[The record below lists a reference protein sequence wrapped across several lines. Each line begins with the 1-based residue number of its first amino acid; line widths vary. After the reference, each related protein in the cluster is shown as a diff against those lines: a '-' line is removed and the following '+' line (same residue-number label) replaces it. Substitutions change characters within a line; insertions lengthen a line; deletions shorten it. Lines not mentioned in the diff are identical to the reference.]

1 MDSFPS
7 GQNFWRQ
14 SKLFSS
20 KKSTRK
26 STTLRVVILT
36 EVEETL
42 MEMDNRYFVN
52 SESRRVHWG
61 NILRT
66 LPFALLITDILGLII
81 CFGVYLSLSLN
92 QPLRVLD
99 PLLATFFVLILG
111 GLYLGNTYRPD
122 SQIVGLRATYRIIVS
137 NAVVAILFSAAI
149 YLLGLW
155 QQNQLMWRSTLYPC
169 LGIFTLW
176 AVTSRL
182 WAATWVRTQ
191 SEQSRWL
198 ILGANPKA
206 MEFCRRFLDKHSF
219 AKFVVLAESLPDKVK
234 PYELSATNGSNSS
247 LDEALMFYV
256 NRNSSGTQKGGAT
269 LAEKTLET
277 EAQERI
283 FLQSPNVN
291 YLGTLND
298 LSSLT
303 SQPWSGIIVATQSQL
318 SDEQVRQIMPLRL
331 RGIPIYRLPEAYES
345 LWFKLPSSLLQ
356 DTWFAFSAGFNLV
369 PGGFN
374 FKLKRIIDA
383 TLATV
388 LLLLLSPL
396 MLLTAI
402 AIKLDSPGDIFYS
415 QYRTGLNGRPF
426 RVYKF
431 RSMYKDAEK
440 QGAQWA
446 ATRDSRIT
454 RVGQLIRL
462 TRIDELP
469 QIWNVLSGEMSM
481 IGPRPERPEF
491 DAKLKQEILY
501 YDVRYL
507 VKPGITGW
515 AQVMYP
521 YGASVEDAYE
531 KLSYDLYYIKN
542 YSLWLDVAIFFKTI
556 RVVLLG
562 KGR

>member
-1 MDSFPS
+1 
-7 GQNFWRQ
+7 
-14 SKLFSS
+14 
-20 KKSTRK
+20 
-26 STTLRVVILT
+26 
-36 EVEETL
+36 
-42 MEMDNRYFVN
+42 MDNKFLVN
-52 SESRRVHWG
+52 NESKRVHMS

-66 LPFALLITDILGLII
+66 LPFALLLADILGLII
-81 CFGVYLSLSLN
+81 CFGAYLSLSLN
-92 QPLRVLD
+92 QPLGFLN
-99 PLLATFFVLILG
+99 PLLCTFFVLILG
-111 GLYLGNTYRPD
+111 GLYLANTYRPD
-122 SQIVGLRATYRIIVS
+122 SQIVGLRAPYRIIVS
-137 NAVVAILFSAAI
+137 NLIVGILFSAFI
-149 YLLGLW
+149 YVLGLW

-182 WAATWVRTQ
+182 WAVTWVRNQ

-198 ILGANPKA
+198 MLGANQRG
-206 MEFCRRFLDKHSF
+206 MEFCRRFLAKHSL
-219 AKFVVLAESLPDKVK
+219 AKFVVLAESLPEQVK
-234 PYELSATNGSNSS
+234 PYELSATNGSSNS
-247 LDEALMFYV
+247 LDDALMFYV
-256 NRNSSGTQKGGAT
+256 NRNDSQVQKNGISV
-269 LAEKTLET
+269 AEKTLDM
-277 EAQERI
+277 EAGERL

-291 YLGTLND
+291 YLGTLDD
-298 LSSLT
+298 LPSLI
-303 SQPWSGIIVATQSQL
+303 SQPWSGIIVATQTDL
-318 SDEQVRQIMPLRL
+318 SDEQVRKLMPIRL
-331 RGIPIYRLPEAYES
+331 RGTPIYRLPEAYET
-345 LWFKLPSSLLQ
+345 LWYKLPSSLLQ

-374 FKLKRIIDA
+374 FKMKRIMDA
-383 TLATV
+383 TLAALMLV
-388 LLLLLSPL
+388 LLSPL

-415 QYRTGLNGRPF
+415 QYRTGLNGKPF
-426 RVYKF
+426 KVYKF
-431 RSMYKDAEK
+431 RSMSKDAEK

-446 ATRDSRIT
+446 AKRDSRIT
-454 RVGQLIRL
+454 RVGQFIRL

-469 QIWNVLSGEMSM
+469 QIWNVLSGEMSL

-542 YSLWLDVAIFFKTI
+542 YSLWMDIAIFFKTI

>member
-1 MDSFPS
+1 
-7 GQNFWRQ
+7 
-14 SKLFSS
+14 
-20 KKSTRK
+20 
-26 STTLRVVILT
+26 
-36 EVEETL
+36 

-52 SESRRVHWG
+52 SESRRVHLG

-92 QPLRVLD
+92 QPLGVLD

-111 GLYLGNTYRPD
+111 GLYLANTYRPD
-122 SQIVGLRATYRIIVS
+122 SQIVGLRSPYRIIIS
-137 NAVVAILFSAAI
+137 NAIVAILFSAGI

-176 AVTSRL
+176 GVTSRL

-206 MEFCRRFLDKHSF
+206 MEFCRRFLDKHPF
-219 AKFVVLAESLPDKVK
+219 AKFIVLAESLPDKVK
-234 PYELSATNGSNSS
+234 PYELSATNGSHDS

-256 NRNSSGTQKGGAT
+256 NRNGSGTQKGGAT
-269 LAEKTLET
+269 LAEKTLEV
-277 EAQERI
+277 EAEERI

-291 YLGTLND
+291 YLGTLSD
-298 LSSLT
+298 LPSLT
-303 SQPWSGIIVATQSQL
+303 SQAWSGIIVATQSEL
-318 SDEQVRQIMPLRL
+318 ADEQVRNIMPLRL
-331 RGIPIYRLPEAYES
+331 RGIPIYRLPEAYET
-345 LWFKLPSSLLQ
+345 LWFKLPSSLLE
-356 DTWFAFSAGFNLV
+356 DTWFAFSGGFNLV

-383 TLATV
+383 TLAAV
-388 LLLLLSPL
+388 LLLVLSPL

-446 ATRDSRIT
+446 AKRDSRIT
-454 RVGQLIRL
+454 RVGQFIRL

-469 QIWNVLSGEMSM
+469 QIWNVLSGEMSL

-521 YGASVEDAYE
+521 YGASVEDAYQ

-542 YSLWLDVAIFFKTI
+542 YSLWLDIAIFFKTV